1 MNIKKILLYGIAA
14 LAGLFLLIQLVPFGR
29 DHTNPAVQQ
38 EPNWDSPQTRELAVR
53 ACYDCHSN
61 ETVWPWYS
69 NIAPVSWIVQDHVLE
84 GREKLN
90 FSEYGTARS
99 EAGEGEEGED
109 GEEGE
114 YENEGGGE
122 QEGVEE
128 IVETLEEGSM
138 PLKDYLL
145 MHPNANLTAAEKEAL
160 IAGLEAT
167 FGK

>member
-90 FSEYGTARS
+90 FSEYGIARS
-99 EAGEGEEGED
+99 ETGEGEGEGD
-109 GEEGE
+109 E
-114 YENEGGGE
+114 YENEGYNGRHE
-122 QEGVEE
+122 QEDVEEMVEE
-128 IVETLEEGSM
+128 IERGNM
-138 PLKDYLL
+138 PLQDYLL

>member
-1 MNIKKILLYGIAA
+1 MNIKKILGYGIAA

-29 DHTNPAVQQ
+29 NHTNPAVQQ

-61 ETVWPWYS
+61 ETVWPWYA

-90 FSEYGTARS
+90 FSEYGVAQS
-99 EAGEGEEGED
+99 EAGEEEEGD
-109 GEEGE
+109 E
-114 YENEGGGE
+114 YENEGYGGRRE

-128 IVETLEEGSM
+128 MVEEIERGSM
-138 PLKDYLL
+138 PLQDYLL

-167 FGK
+167 FGR